1 MVKDAP
7 FFGEIW
13 SDIREMIEETEAIV
27 AHNAAFDISVL
38 RACINME
45 SIRASIPQHYCTVK
59 LSKQKL
65 DYLINHKLNTVCN
78 HFDIELD
85 HHEALSDARG
95 CAKIMLEL
103 NKL

>member
-38 RACINME
+38 RACINMD
-45 SIRASIPQHYCTVK
+45 SIRASIPQHYCPVK

-65 DYLINHKLNTVCN
+65 NYLINHKLNTVFH
-78 HFDIELD
+78 HFDIYVY